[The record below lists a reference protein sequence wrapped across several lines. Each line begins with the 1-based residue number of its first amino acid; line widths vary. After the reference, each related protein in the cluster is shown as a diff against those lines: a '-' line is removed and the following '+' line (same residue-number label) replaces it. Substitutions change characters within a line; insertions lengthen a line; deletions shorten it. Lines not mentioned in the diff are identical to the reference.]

1 MFPSRLGLCSCL
13 STACL
18 HPILLKDKMVVD
30 VADIGVDEPIDLTN
44 EDDEDDDDLAN
55 LLGGLAVDENATK
68 ATNDNLNDQE
78 DKPNASAKIRQ
89 LLQLL
94 EEIRERGERTIVF
107 SQFTSFLDL
116 LGPFLEA
123 KGISFVR
130 CKSFPK
136 PLGISDKQMM
146 AP

>member
-1 MFPSRLGLCSCL
+1 
-13 STACL
+13 
-18 HPILLKDKMVVD
+18 MVVD
-30 VADIGVDEPIDLTN
+30 VADIGVDEPIDLSN

-68 ATNDNLNDQE
+68 PKSTTDDPKDEE

-94 EEIRERGERTIVF
+94 GEIRERGERTIVF

-116 LGPFLEA
+116 LGPFLKA

-130 CKSFPK
+130 CRSTLSH
-136 PLGISDKQMM
+136 PLSTSDKQMM
-146 AP
+146 DL

>member
-1 MFPSRLGLCSCL
+1 
-13 STACL
+13 
-18 HPILLKDKMVVD
+18 MVVD

-55 LLGGLAVDENATK
+55 LLGGLAVDETATK
-68 ATNDNLNDQE
+68 TKSANDQE
-78 DKPNASAKIRQ
+78 EKPNASAKIRQ